1 MALNCYKDLDEG
13 LAAAKLENKPIML
26 DFTGWACVNCRK
38 MEEHVWSASKVYDVL
53 NKDYIIISLYVDD
66 RKELMDNEK
75 FEYLKPNGS
84 IKKIKTIGDKWATLQ
99 TINFQNNS
107 QPFYVLLSHD
117 MKLLNHTTAYT
128 PNVDDYYNWLIK
140 GLESFKE
147 LQ

>member
-1 MALNCYKDLDEG
+1 M
-13 LAAAKLENKPIML
+13 ENK
-26 DFTGWACVNCRK
+26 
-38 MEEHVWSASKVYDVL
+38 
-53 NKDYIIISLYVDD
+53 
-66 RKELMDNEK
+66 K

-84 IKKIKTIGDKWATLQ
+84 IKKIKTIVDKWATLQ

-117 MKLLNHTTAYT
+117 MQLLNHTTAYT